1 MIYIT
6 LKQFSS
12 EFSKKRGNLPFIKNE
27 LFFLDLAI
35 S

>member
-1 MIYIT
+1 MIYNT
-6 LKQFSS
+6 LKQFSR
-12 EFSKKRGNLPFIKNE
+12 EFSKKRGNLPFIENE